1 MKNVKYSELDLI
13 LVLKS
18 YNPIFKISKYL
29 GKHTVNRFFS
39 ETLCPPELQ
48 VPDPNLVSPTLSLF
62 CFDHEAKPLPQ
73 QKAPSPRCWH
83 LVSRAPG
90 PRWPQMVW
98 TGVSGDLTSAKE
110 TLSRAPALATGTQ
123 HTWPRHVLGRNYQ
136 DLAWPGP
143 CVLWSSVSRSDHNK
157 GHIRHKHSKVDT
169 KCTPLSFSLSH
180 KARRATRR

>member
-110 TLSRAPALATGTQ
+110 TLSRAPALATGTLDPDMS
-123 HTWPRHVLGRNYQ
+123 WGEIIRI
-136 DLAWPGP
+136 WPGLAHVCSGAP
-143 CVLWSSVSRSDHNK
+143 YHAQITTKVTSDINTAK
-157 GHIRHKHSKVDT
+157 
-169 KCTPLSFSLSH
+169 
-180 KARRATRR
+180 